1 MAARHLA
8 VIAGGLRHVCALT
21 RRRGANTAHTQMGR
35 PTHEEPTRS
44 RVHTHKHKQTC
55 MHPVK
60 SYLGEG
66 APLWSGDRTLDALCW
81 RTSFAAPRLG
91 GRAKK
96 LLTTADDARCFTR
109 HTTDMHSANGQQPRR
124 CGVWLSVSGRK
135 GPATVAAVRALAWPD
150 RALEWHEARWHTAL
164 SNCGPPKE
172 HRLCA
177 LALVLPASRVL
188 QPTPGP
194 HPDPHPKPN
203 HALTPSASPTR
214 HHPGGPRRSEA
225 ASSTRTTPTESTRS
239 RTTPLCQSHCCC
251 APPPLRTPRYC

>member
-1 MAARHLA
+1 
-8 VIAGGLRHVCALT
+8 
-21 RRRGANTAHTQMGR
+21 
-35 PTHEEPTRS
+35 
-44 RVHTHKHKQTC
+44 

-66 APLWSGDRTLDALCW
+66 ATPLWLADRVSTRSAG
-81 RTSFAAPRLG
+81 RTSRPR
-91 GRAKK
+91 RARRTCQET

-194 HPDPHPKPN
+194 H
-203 HALTPSASPTR
+203 LTL
-214 HHPGGPRRSEA
+214 
-225 ASSTRTTPTESTRS
+225 TRS
-239 RTTPLCQSHCCC
+239 RTMLSPQVP
-251 APPPLRTPRYC
+251 APRVSTQVGHAGARLPLRLARRLPRALGVGRPHSARVTAAAPLLP

>member
-1 MAARHLA
+1 MIPLKYKAKIYIYFNAPEGCQH
-8 VIAGGLRHVCALT
+8 GTHTNG
-21 RRRGANTAHTQMGR
+21 TAYS
-35 PTHEEPTRS
+35 THEEPTRS

-66 APLWSGDRTLDALCW
+66 ATRCGQAIARSTRSAG
-81 RTSFAAPRLG
+81 RTSTPR
-91 GRAKK
+91 RARRTCQET

>member
-1 MAARHLA
+1 MY
-8 VIAGGLRHVCALT
+8 
-21 RRRGANTAHTQMGR
+21 
-35 PTHEEPTRS
+35 
-44 RVHTHKHKQTC
+44 VHTHKWDGLHTRN
-55 MHPVK
+55 
-60 SYLGEG
+60 L
-66 APLWSGDRTLDALCW
+66 LDREYTHTNTNKHVCIRSRAIWGKVRRRCGQAIALDALCW
-81 RTSFAAPRLG
+81 PDFLGRAARG

-214 HHPGGPRRSEA
+214 LHPGGPRRSEA